1 MAAMLAGASSVPKQG
16 ERFSEIEKK
25 CLEGLT
31 VQEAFER
38 KKELAKIRA
47 LQTYQEQKYRR
58 LKKIKSKKFRKV
70 ERKMKKK
77 EELAE
82 IEQLAAADPEAAAEK
97 LEQLD
102 KSRIEERA
110 SLKHRTSK
118 YLQDTAKR
126 AKITK
131 NKDFTNVVNDQ
142 LRKHRELTAKQ
153 RDTSDDMEV
162 DENDD
167 VDIRKNVNIE
177 GQSVD
182 EFNSEY
188 RKFWE
193 AEQERLKASRTDEDD
208 LEEIFEEAEFT
219 LKRKTQAKID
229 SIKNQHSKNNVPVAE
244 ETFDDSENPLN
255 NVQADSLNYGKK
267 KNSET
272 IKADSLK
279 STAEK
284 TPLPNVNPDDFLNMK
299 SDNVGSDLP
308 EIVGYNELEDG
319 EDDDDQRDII
329 AEAFADDNVVDEFKN
344 EKKKL
349 VDSRKPKDIDL
360 TLPGWGEWGGGG
372 AVPSKRKRKRFTIKA
387 PPPEK
392 RRDDNT
398 GHLIL
403 NTDKDDKIRK
413 HQVSNIPFPY
423 NAVSDFEASIRAP
436 VGSTFLPRTA
446 HLKMIK
452 PRVTTKAGHIIEPID
467 RDQLVKRG
475 LTTIAA
481 PILSK

>member
-1 MAAMLAGASSVPKQG
+1 MAAMLSGASSVPKEG
-16 ERFSEIEKK
+16 ERLSEIEKK

-31 VQEAFER
+31 VQEALER

-82 IEQLAAADPEAAAEK
+82 IEQLVDADSEAAAEK
-97 LEQLD
+97 LDQLD
-102 KSRIEERA
+102 KARVEERA
-110 SLKHRTSK
+110 SLKHRSSK

-131 NKDFTNVVNDQ
+131 NKDFTNVVNEQ

-153 RDTSDDMEV
+153 RDTSNDVEKDEDDDLHV
-162 DENDD
+162 
-167 VDIRKNVNIE
+167 RK
-177 GQSVD
+177 SVSIAGLSVE
-182 EFNSEY
+182 EFNSDY
-188 RKFWE
+188 RKFWA
-193 AEQERLKASRTDEDD
+193 AEQERLKGSKTDEDD
-208 LEEIFEEAEFT
+208 LEEIFEEAEYN
-219 LKRKTQAKID
+219 LKKNNLSKID
-229 SIKNQHSKNNVPVAE
+229 SIKNCQSRNNVPVPE
-244 ETFDDSENPLN
+244 EMDNDIDNPLDN
-255 NVQADSLNYGKK
+255 IQADSLNYEKK
-267 KNSET
+267 SNAET
-272 IKADSLK
+272 IKADRLK
-279 STAEK
+279 STNEK
-284 TPLPNVNPDDFLNMK
+284 TQLPNVNPDDIMNMK
-299 SDNVGSDLP
+299 SDAVGSDLP
-308 EIVGYNELEDG
+308 EIVGYNELEDD
-319 EDDDDQRDII
+319 EDQRDII
-329 AEAFADDNVVDEFKN
+329 AEAFADDNVIDEFKN

-349 VDSRKPKDIDL
+349 VDSRKSKDIDL

-372 AVPSKRKRKRFTIKA
+372 AVPSKRKRKRFTVKA

-392 RRDDNT
+392 RRDENT

-403 NTDKDDKIRK
+403 NTDKDTKLRK

-436 VGSTFLPRTA
+436 VGSTFMPRTA

-452 PRVTTKAGHIIEPID
+452 SRVTTKAGHIIEPID
-467 RDQLVKRG
+467 KDQLVKRG
-475 LTTIAA
+475 LIPIAE
-481 PILSK
+481 PIS